1 MLEKDTQPEHFSNYV
16 KCKLE
21 SSRKLLMELI
31 YLLYQQSEPCDY
43 FFERFLLP
51 VFVELPDNARR
62 TSSKVM
68 HVGLNNLGSTC
79 YLNSMLQVLNTIDP
93 FRNALMR
100 THSEAPLVVQLQA
113 LFSYLF
119 FSERLDYIPR
129 DLLNAFEPPI
139 NPSIQQ
145 DTTEFLNFLF
155 DRLEPR
161 LKETPYRRLL

>member
-1 MLEKDTQPEHFSNYV
+1 
-16 KCKLE
+16 
-21 SSRKLLMELI
+21 
-31 YLLYQQSEPCDY
+31 
-43 FFERFLLP
+43 
-51 VFVELPDNARR
+51 
-62 TSSKVM
+62 M

-100 THSEAPLVVQLQA
+100 THSEAPMLVQLQA
-113 LFSYLF
+113 LFSYLY

-161 LKETPYRRLL
+161 LKETPFRRLL

>member
-1 MLEKDTQPEHFSNYV
+1 
-16 KCKLE
+16 
-21 SSRKLLMELI
+21 
-31 YLLYQQSEPCDY
+31 
-43 FFERFLLP
+43 
-51 VFVELPDNARR
+51 
-62 TSSKVM
+62 M

-79 YLNSMLQVLNTIDP
+79 YMNSMLQVLNTIDP

-100 THSEAPLVVQLQA
+100 THSEAPLVAQLQA

-119 FSERLDYIPR
+119 FSERLDYVPR
-129 DLLNAFEPPI
+129 ELLNAFEPPI

-161 LKETPYRRLL
+161 LKETPFRRLL